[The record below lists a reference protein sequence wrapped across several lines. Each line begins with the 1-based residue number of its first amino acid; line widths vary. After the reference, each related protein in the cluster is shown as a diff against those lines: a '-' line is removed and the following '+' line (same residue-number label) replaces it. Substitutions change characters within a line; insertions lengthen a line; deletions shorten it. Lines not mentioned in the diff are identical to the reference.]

1 MKVGP
6 RYAISIAATILVVG
20 CSTTTGDFKSEGEK
34 FLESPDLATEAGYT
48 FSDAL
53 CQEPPSVAPGT
64 RYSCTAVDNDGD
76 QWEFVVEITGERALT
91 FVSGEVIG

>member
-1 MKVGP
+1 MKSGIRLVV
-6 RYAISIAATILVVG
+6 AIVASSVVVG

-34 FLESPDLATEAGYT
+34 FLESPDLAAEAGYT
-48 FSDAL
+48 FTDAL
-53 CQEPPSVAPGT
+53 CQEPPSVALGT

>member
-1 MKVGP
+1 MKAGIRLVV
-6 RYAISIAATILVVG
+6 AIVASSVVVG
-20 CSTTTGDFKSEGEK
+20 CSTTTRDFKSEGEK
-34 FLESPDLATEAGYT
+34 FLESPDLAAEAGYT
-48 FSDAL
+48 FTDAL
-53 CQEPPSVAPGT
+53 CQEPPSVALGI

>member
-1 MKVGP
+1 MKSGIRLVV
-6 RYAISIAATILVVG
+6 AIVASSVVVG
-20 CSTTTGDFKSEGEK
+20 CSTTTRDFKSEGEK
-34 FLESPDLATEAGYT
+34 FLESPDLAAEAGYT
-48 FSDAL
+48 FTDAL
-53 CQEPPSVAPGT
+53 CQEPPSVALGT

>member
-1 MKVGP
+1 MKAGIRLVV
-6 RYAISIAATILVVG
+6 AIVASSVVVG
-20 CSTTTGDFKSEGEK
+20 CSTTTRDFKSEGEK
-34 FLESPDLATEAGYT
+34 FLESPDLAAEAGYT
-48 FSDAL
+48 FTDAL
-53 CQEPPSVAPGT
+53 CQEPPSVALGT

>member
-1 MKVGP
+1 MKAGIRLVV
-6 RYAISIAATILVVG
+6 AIVTSSVVVG
-20 CSTTTGDFKSEGEK
+20 CSTTTRDFKSEGEK
-34 FLESPDLATEAGYT
+34 FLESPDLAAEAGYT
-48 FSDAL
+48 FTDAL
-53 CQEPPSVAPGT
+53 CQEPPSVALGT

>member
-1 MKVGP
+1 MKIGA
-6 RYAISIAATILVVG
+6 RFALSLTAAILVVG
-20 CSTTTGDFKSEGEK
+20 CSTSTGDFKSEGEK
-34 FLESPDLATEAGYT
+34 FLESPDLAAEAGYT

-53 CQEPPSVAPGT
+53 CQEPPSVALGT

-76 QWEFVVEITGERALT
+76 QWEFVVEITGDRALT

>member
-1 MKVGP
+1 MKAGIHL
-6 RYAISIAATILVVG
+6 ALAAAVTSVDAG

-34 FLESPDLATEAGYT
+34 FLESPDLAAEAGYT